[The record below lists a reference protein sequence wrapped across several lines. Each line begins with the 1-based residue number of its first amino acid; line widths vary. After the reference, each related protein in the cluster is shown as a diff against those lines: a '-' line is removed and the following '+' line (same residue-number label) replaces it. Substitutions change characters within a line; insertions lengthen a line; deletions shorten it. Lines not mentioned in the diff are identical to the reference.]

1 MKEWLYKAR
10 EIRSGDAP
18 KPDYEKTRAFAVE
31 DGILCRS
38 ARNVK
43 DDWIPNVQDVKAGD
57 IIHLYFK
64 RSSGTP
70 HDLIGTFRVRTPAI
84 AARLNDECD
93 LALVNNELA
102 QRLRDA
108 YGMKPAELVTG
119 WLIEPVS
126 SVREPSRY
134 DPEVEA
140 FFGGR
145 ATLTQCHVIAY
156 QATRIRRLYV
166 RGYRSI
172 RELNLADLPSIVVL
186 HGENGAGKSNV
197 LRAMALPLQWLGRG
211 LTIAATREESAR
223 LDYASADS
231 QLGIRRDDFNTSGE
245 NEIQFRME
253 IELGSRAQWSVGNL
267 PTPAVLEIDIIV
279 QDVGDGIRWWVPR
292 AQVGEEFSLTGSDA
306 HHGTGLRQRLVV
318 FGAELAQAQ
327 TNLQR
332 VRVQLQSQTINGA
345 ELAQLSAE
353 AAGYEEQ
360 ASRARRSIEQHE
372 RGFGGKMLI
381 LERVRSKLLRRELL
395 RVSEAYRR
403 ISREPMGG
411 SSEFEVDLE
420 ALSGP
425 AQIQRRLY
433 LLATSS
439 DARQRAIPQLLAS
452 YVANA
457 MDDAGE
463 SRGAF
468 ELNAVRNN
476 EFREYETQLTR
487 GSIAGIPITNLGT
500 GEQQLLI
507 LLLDVLVSSTPVVQ
521 IEEPEA
527 HLHKKLMLRLAQ
539 LLERLVADGTL
550 DQLVIATHHH
560 AFALAPHYYDVT
572 CDEEHGTR
580 AILTDRARAIHHFY
594 EPSPLWEA
602 LRSLVSA
609 GLRDNAVLFLD
620 ENSQPVHARD
630 VLASI
635 EDEGPLAQKFAE
647 EMTKTILLSMREDAE
662 FGES

>member
-1 MKEWLYKAR
+1 
-10 EIRSGDAP
+10 
-18 KPDYEKTRAFAVE
+18 
-31 DGILCRS
+31 
-38 ARNVK
+38 
-43 DDWIPNVQDVKAGD
+43 
-57 IIHLYFK
+57 
-64 RSSGTP
+64 
-70 HDLIGTFRVRTPAI
+70 
-84 AARLNDECD
+84 
-93 LALVNNELA
+93 
-102 QRLRDA
+102 
-108 YGMKPAELVTG
+108 
-119 WLIEPVS
+119 
-126 SVREPSRY
+126 
-134 DPEVEA
+134 
-140 FFGGR
+140 
-145 ATLTQCHVIAY
+145 
-156 QATRIRRLYV
+156 
-166 RGYRSI
+166 
-172 RELNLADLPSIVVL
+172 
-186 HGENGAGKSNV
+186 
-197 LRAMALPLQWLGRG
+197 
-211 LTIAATREESAR
+211 
-223 LDYASADS
+223 
-231 QLGIRRDDFNTSGE
+231 
-245 NEIQFRME
+245 
-253 IELGSRAQWSVGNL
+253 
-267 PTPAVLEIDIIV
+267 
-279 QDVGDGIRWWVPR
+279 
-292 AQVGEEFSLTGSDA
+292 
-306 HHGTGLRQRLVV
+306 VV

-620 ENSQPVHARD
+620 ENSQSVHARD